1 MSPARTPPE
10 KRRFWTWLW
19 WRLFAL
25 VGGAVIV
32 GATVG
37 LWFFVPFWV
46 IVAAVVSTRVPG
58 RWRPLRLFWLLLLHL
73 TLESLVLV
81 SLLGL
86 WMGSGFGRVIRRPFF
101 QWCHYDVM
109 HWYLRNL
116 FRESMRVLRLRIV
129 TSGPTPDAFPG
140 DPLIVL
146 SRHAGPGDSFTVV
159 HALMDTYRREP
170 RIGEMDRHARGDEL
184 GLSGLQHQRPVDAG
198 TQVEPGGPRRGV
210 GGKHLLQAGIED
222 LDVER
227 AGVAGDV
234 RHASTRYSPRLRF
247 GSQTRIRLTSF
258 STSMGL
264 AR

>member
-10 KRRFWTWLW
+10 QRRFWTWLW

-58 RWRPLRLFWLLLLHL
+58 RWRPLRLFCLLLLHL
-73 TLESLVLV
+73 TLESLVLL

-86 WMGSGFGRVIRRPFF
+86 WLGSGLGLLIRRPFF

-116 FRESMRVLRLRIV
+116 FREAMRVLRLRIV
-129 TSGPTPDAFPG
+129 TAAFPLTAALPG
-140 DPLIVL
+140 LFQFAAVRGSLAEPLVCSAPP
-146 SRHAGPGDSFTVV
+146 SRPSAPGRLAGGAALPPETLHRFAPSMSHASS
-159 HALMDTYRREP
+159 YRR
-170 RIGEMDRHARGDEL
+170 L
-184 GLSGLQHQRPVDAG
+184 L
-198 TQVEPGGPRRGV
+198 PRRTA
-210 GGKHLLQAGIED
+210 LAQ
-222 LDVER
+222 
-227 AGVAGDV
+227 
-234 RHASTRYSPRLRF
+234 PLRW
-247 GSQTRIRLTSF
+247 
-258 STSMGL
+258 
-264 AR
+264 